1 MKNVLRTRAKQGICL
16 LLAILM
22 LVSTLVACA
31 APDDENGTT
40 TTVAGTTDVPSNESS
55 NNTSNESSDNTSNDP
70 SNATLPETTV
80 PGSPETSGETATE
93 YVPNIEKKNY
103 DKTFNIVNIGLKK
116 DWLLVDEADVRLG
129 NAMDEAVYA
138 RNARIE
144 DQLGVTCAIADAGS
158 WTEYSNT
165 IQRTITTGDDAYQLV
180 LTHPYEGVTALA
192 TQNCLTDFSELP
204 AVNLDASYWN
214 RNLMDMLKMNNQY
227 LLGYGDLFLA
237 DVFCI
242 VFNKTMMSTHAEL
255 ESPYQL
261 VENNQWTI
269 DKLFEM
275 ASVAA
280 AENGDGQWDE
290 NDTYGISG
298 WGWTPLISF
307 VTSSDL
313 KIADK
318 DEDSDTYHIAY
329 GDNTERTLALIDKV
343 YEMYHANYSYMWPSN
358 FTTTID
364 FTEGKSLF
372 QLRSTKDLQTIA
384 ASGISFGVLPYPK
397 FDSAQESYKHLNW
410 NGLMCVPSSVRDKQ
424 MVSEVLELMAYYTA
438 PVKKAYYEIQLGG
451 QVADAPEDVAMMNL
465 IWNTIVSDIGL
476 VCANAIDSL
485 VYMLPKMCEGNNKDY
500 ASYMAKNRRA
510 DKELNKVLKMS

>member
-1 MKNVLRTRAKQGICL
+1 MKKTLRTRAKQGLCL

-22 LVSTLVACA
+22 LVSTLAACA
-31 APDDENGTT
+31 APDDENETT
-40 TTVAGTTDVPSNESS
+40 ATVAGTTGGISNDPS
-55 NNTSNESSDNTSNDP
+55 NTSNDP
-70 SNATLPETTV
+70 SDATSPETTA
-80 PGSPETSGETATE
+80 PDPTETSGETATEAATE

-103 DKTFNIVNIGLKK
+103 NKDFNIVDIGLNK

-144 DQLGVTCAIADAGS
+144 DQLGVTCAIVDAGS

-165 IQRTITTGDDAYQLV
+165 IQRTVTTGDDAYQLV
-180 LTHPYEGVTALA
+180 LTHPYEGVTTLA

-261 VENNQWTI
+261 VENGQWTI

-275 ASVAA
+275 ASAVA
-280 AENGDGQWDE
+280 EDNGDGQWDE

-298 WGWTPLISF
+298 WGWTALISF

-318 DEDSDTYHIAY
+318 DEDTGTYYIAY
-329 GDNTERTLALIDKV
+329 GDNIERTLALIDKV
-343 YEMYHANYSYMWPSN
+343 YDMYHADYSYMWPSN

-372 QLRSTKDLQTIA
+372 QLRSTKELQTIA

-410 NGLMCVPSSVRDKQ
+410 NGLMCVPSSIKDKQ

-438 PVKKAYYEIQLGG
+438 PVKTAY
-451 QVADAPEDVAMMNL
+451 
-465 IWNTIVSDIGL
+465 
-476 VCANAIDSL
+476 
-485 VYMLPKMCEGNNKDY
+485 
-500 ASYMAKNRRA
+500 
-510 DKELNKVLKMS
+510 